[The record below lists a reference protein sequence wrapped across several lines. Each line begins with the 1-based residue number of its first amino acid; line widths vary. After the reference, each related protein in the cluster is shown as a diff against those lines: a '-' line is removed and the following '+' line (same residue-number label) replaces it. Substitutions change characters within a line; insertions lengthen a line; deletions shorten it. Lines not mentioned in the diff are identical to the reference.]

1 MSDMTDTA
9 APLFNLSTVFQGIAE
24 AIPDVPLLTWRGR
37 HHTYREVDV
46 RADGIAHYLT
56 SVGMGCQRERSELQN
71 HESGQ
76 DHLALY
82 LLNGNEYI
90 EAMIG
95 AYRARVAPFNC
106 SYRYVEAELIHMLTD
121 SRATGIV
128 YHARFAPVLA
138 SVRDQLPDLRVLIQ
152 VADESGNDLLP
163 GAVDYESIVTTPA
176 PGAQRAG
183 RLDTEPATGMP
194 TPSGEDL
201 YLLYTG
207 GTTGMPKGVMWRQ
220 HDIFV
225 SSMGGRPFG
234 SETAYPSIDAI
245 ADVARAAAGN
255 IASMLLAP
263 LIHGAAQW
271 ALFNIM
277 TMGGRI
283 IMPDTVDTL
292 RPDEVLRLVE
302 AEKVFNLPVVGDAMA
317 RPLIDEIERGDYD
330 LSSLSMVS
338 NGGANVSHGV
348 RERFRAA
355 IPGVLILNVLG
366 SSEGG
371 LQMTAAADTSTL
383 PFALPYRF
391 GPSYLLFDRIG
402 LLDGELFASVIAKHP
417 QVARVICGHHHRV
430 DLVVGRRQDLLHVAL
445 GVGGQPAVGIG
456 LADDGDVTRVERLL
470 QYLLLAAAQEV
481 GVGIG
486 GRPLDHHVVALRCL
500 FEHGGGLHPA
510 DLDIV
515 EGQIEGARILDQP
528 VIADDG
534 DAFVRRGLD
543 GRADGRAVLGED
555 DERVGAARDQALDV
569 GQLLGR
575 RTLRV
580 GGDVFGT
587 RRFERGL
594 DRRLVGFPALFL
606 EVGPADADRQ
616 ILGHGGARE
625 ARGQHGG
632 GQD

>member
-1 MSDMTDTA
+1 MPDTPE
-9 APLFNLSTVFQGIAE
+9 PLFNLSAVFHGIAD

-46 RADGIAHYLT
+46 RADGIAHYLA
-56 SVGMGCQRERSELQN
+56 SVGMGCHRERSELQN

-163 GAVDYESIVTTPA
+163 GAVDYESIVTTQA
-176 PGAQRAG
+176 AGAQRAG
-183 RLDTEPATGMP
+183 RLDTEATNGMP

-302 AEKVFNLPVVGDAMA
+302 TEKVFNLPVVGDAMA
-317 RPLIDEIERGDYD
+317 RPLVDEIERGDYD
-330 LSSLSMVS
+330 LSSLSMIS

-355 IPGVLILNVLG
+355 VPGVLILNVLG

-371 LQMTAAADTSTL
+371 LQMTAAADADDAPT
-383 PFALPYRF
+383 FAPQSDTAVLADDLDRVLAPGEGEGWLGRS
-391 GPSYLLFDRIG
+391 GLVPLGYLGDPAKTAGTFPTIDGVRWSVPGDRAVV
-402 LLDGELFASVIAKHP
+402 LDEGHIQVLGRSSATINSGGEKVFAEEVERAVLTHP
-417 QVARVICGHHHRV
+417 GVADVV
-430 DLVVGRRQDLLHVAL
+430 VVGRPSERWGSEVVAIIALVDGADPSDEELDAACREHVAGYKVPKEFIRTSAL
-445 GVGGQPAVGIG
+445 SRSPAGKID
-456 LADDGDVTRVERLL
+456 LRWAKS
-470 QYLLLAAAQEV
+470 LAAE
-481 GVGIG
+481 
-486 GRPLDHHVVALRCL
+486 
-500 FEHGGGLHPA
+500 
-510 DLDIV
+510 
-515 EGQIEGARILDQP
+515 
-528 VIADDG
+528 
-534 DAFVRRGLD
+534 
-543 GRADGRAVLGED
+543 
-555 DERVGAARDQALDV
+555 
-569 GQLLGR
+569 
-575 RTLRV
+575 T
-580 GGDVFGT
+580 T
-587 RRFERGL
+587 
-594 DRRLVGFPALFL
+594 
-606 EVGPADADRQ
+606 
-616 ILGHGGARE
+616 
-625 ARGQHGG
+625 
-632 GQD
+632 

>member
-1 MSDMTDTA
+1 MTDTA

-371 LQMTAAADTSTL
+371 LQMTAAADADDAPT
-383 PFALPYRF
+383 FAPQSDTAVLADDLDRVLAPGEGEGWLGRS
-391 GPSYLLFDRIG
+391 GLVPLGYLGDPAKTARTFPTIDGVRWSVPGDRAVV
-402 LLDGELFASVIAKHP
+402 LDEGHIQVLGRSSAMINSGGEKVFAEEVERAVLTHP
-417 QVARVICGHHHRV
+417 GVADVV
-430 DLVVGRRQDLLHVAL
+430 VVGR
-445 GVGGQPAVGIG
+445 PS
-456 LADDGDVTRVERLL
+456 ERWGS
-470 QYLLLAAAQEV
+470 E
-481 GVGIG
+481 
-486 GRPLDHHVVALRCL
+486 VVAIIALVDGADPSDEELDAACREHIAGYKVPKEFIRTSALSRSPAGKIDLRW
-500 FEHGGGLHPA
+500 A
-510 DLDIV
+510 KS
-515 EGQIEGARILDQP
+515 
-528 VIADDG
+528 IA
-534 DAFVRRGLD
+534 AKT
-543 GRADGRAVLGED
+543 A
-555 DERVGAARDQALDV
+555 
-569 GQLLGR
+569 
-575 RTLRV
+575 
-580 GGDVFGT
+580 
-587 RRFERGL
+587 
-594 DRRLVGFPALFL
+594 
-606 EVGPADADRQ
+606 
-616 ILGHGGARE
+616 
-625 ARGQHGG
+625 
-632 GQD
+632 

>member
-207 GTTGMPKGVMWRQ
+207 GTTGMPKGVMYTHRGAYLNALADVAIKRYKPFAPWWWVMGKGNHETAVLKNKNTDLTSMLVHGMNTPTPEGPESFVQIGGYGGWVRFQFTMRKTVKYSLNLKYHHGAGGGGPVTRGVIDTNRQ
-220 HDIFV
+220 AVYLPDADIVALVEQVTAGVDVEAAQKLAAKVKSGGFDLNDFL
-225 SSMGGRPFG
+225 SQIQQMKSMGG
-234 SETAYPSIDAI
+234 
-245 ADVARAAAGN
+245 
-255 IASMLLAP
+255 
-263 LIHGAAQW
+263 
-271 ALFNIM
+271 
-277 TMGGRI
+277 
-283 IMPDTVDTL
+283 
-292 RPDEVLRLVE
+292 
-302 AEKVFNLPVVGDAMA
+302 
-317 RPLIDEIERGDYD
+317 
-330 LSSLSMVS
+330 LSSLMDKMPAQMQAKAGQVDMDKAERDVRRKEGIIQSMTPLERRKPELIKATRKRRIAA
-338 NGGANVSHGV
+338 GAGV
-348 RERFRAA
+348 
-355 IPGVLILNVLG
+355 
-366 SSEGG
+366 
-371 LQMTAAADTSTL
+371 
-383 PFALPYRF
+383 
-391 GPSYLLFDRIG
+391 
-402 LLDGELFASVIAKHP
+402 
-417 QVARVICGHHHRV
+417 QVQEVN
-430 DLVVGRRQDLLHVAL
+430 
-445 GVGGQPAVGIG
+445 
-456 LADDGDVTRVERLL
+456 RLL
-470 QYLLLAAAQEV
+470 NQ
-481 GVGIG
+481 
-486 GRPLDHHVVALRCL
+486 
-500 FEHGGGLHPA
+500 FEQMQGMMKKMKGGGLMKMMK
-510 DLDIV
+510 
-515 EGQIEGARILDQP
+515 RM
-528 VIADDG
+528 
-534 DAFVRRGLD
+534 
-543 GRADGRAVLGED
+543 
-555 DERVGAARDQALDV
+555 
-569 GQLLGR
+569 
-575 RTLRV
+575 
-580 GGDVFGT
+580 GGMKGMPKLP
-587 RRFERGL
+587 GM
-594 DRRLVGFPALFL
+594 G
-606 EVGPADADRQ
+606 
-616 ILGHGGARE
+616 
-625 ARGQHGG
+625 
-632 GQD
+632 